1 MAEQGNIKNY
11 RKDKGFEIIPRDFL
25 QDDQLSLQAI
35 GLLSNLQSYPDT
47 WVLHKTEVYKRFK
60 KNGKTSVA
68 NAWEELVKEQYIVQ
82 LRRRNG
88 KKWDYVYYFNL
99 ERFTDE
105 QVKELEEQEQAV
117 SMSFRFSEAQK
128 NSQKS
133 WASENEK
140 PKMGIPK
147 SEDKKDNIQE
157 STQRDT
163 TQNNLESL
171 ESLELREEEEEKEYI
186 TRARE
191 GNFAYEILSDYFRE
205 KLIDE
210 RTIDKII
217 GHLIHYKLD
226 IFSLENVEKQFNHMM
241 QKEVSGQRIYDFPY
255 YFANGLKDLTRQSKV
270 SNNYLRERL
279 LRIEQNKRQ
288 NPTARF
294 YNWLEDRD

>member
-11 RKDKGFEIIPRDFL
+11 NKDKGFEIIPRDFL
-25 QDDQLSLQAI
+25 QDDRLSLQAI

-68 NAWEELVKEQYIVQ
+68 NAWEELVEEKYIVQ

-105 QVKELEEQEQAV
+105 QVKELEVQEQAV

-128 NSQKS
+128 NSLKS
-133 WASENEK
+133 SASENEK

-147 SEDKKDNIQE
+147 AADKKDNIQE
-157 STQRDT
+157 NIHQNT
-163 TQNNLESL
+163 THDSPESL
-171 ESLELREEEEEKEYI
+171 ESLEFGEEEEELYI
-186 TRARE
+186 TRARAE
-191 GNFAYEILSDYFRE
+191 NFAYEILSDFFRE
-205 KLIDE
+205 KEIDE
-210 RTIDKII
+210 PTINKII

-226 IFSLENVEKQFNHMM
+226 LFSLENVEKQFQHMM
-241 QKEVSGQRIYDFPY
+241 HKELSGQRIFDFPY
-255 YFANGLKDLTRQSKV
+255 YFANGLKDLTRQSRV
-270 SNNYLRERL
+270 SKKYLREKL
-279 LRIEQNKRQ
+279 QKIEQNKRE
-288 NPTARF
+288 NPNRRL
-294 YNWLEDRD
+294 YNWLEERE